1 MLDPLNN
8 LTTPSIGLK
17 NPLKKITL
25 QDSETTHFVH
35 GSMLFTWIVSVGTS
49 LSILLLTGKKTFRTM
64 FLHGKFPLNQHD
76 MSLNPSCSLVNP
88 LRNPHF
94 SLGASVVR
102 ENPLGMAFRQLRFSP
117 SWRSVPVMHR
127 PLRCQCRVAP
137 GNKTSGKFWATCV
150 PSSSRPH
157 YKIM

>member
-17 NPLKKITL
+17 NPLKKNHSPRLRNYTFCPWINVVYMDCFSRYISLNITAY
-25 QDSETTHFVH
+25 
-35 GSMLFTWIVSVGTS
+35 W
-49 LSILLLTGKKTFRTM
+49 KKTFRTM